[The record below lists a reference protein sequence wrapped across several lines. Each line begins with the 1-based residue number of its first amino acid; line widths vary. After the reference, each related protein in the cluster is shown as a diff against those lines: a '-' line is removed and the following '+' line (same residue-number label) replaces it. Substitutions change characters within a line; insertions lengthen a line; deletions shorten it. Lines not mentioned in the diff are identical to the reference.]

1 MIDIKSTL
9 KIPFAFDIA
18 VKFKDLYDTIKYRK
32 IQFKYREI
40 LDSKREIL
48 NSKLRLK

>member
-9 KIPFAFDIA
+9 KKIPFAFDIA
-18 VKFKDLYDTIKYRK
+18 LKFKDLYDTIKYRK

-40 LDSKREIL
+40 LDSKE
-48 NSKLRLK
+48 KF